1 MTLVVL
7 RQYFSDI
14 RKRREMYASI
24 RAWER
29 ARGVA

>member
-1 MTLVVL
+1 MTIIL

-14 RKRREMYASI
+14 RKRREMYASM

-29 ARGVA
+29 ARGMA